1 MYTIFY
7 KRSIDYY
14 VIFGICLMAPKSAR
28 MRGSAHLKAV
38 TVAHGFS
45 ETVTATSLL
54 SNPAFLFGECLGYK
68 PVSKIYHI
76 AVAILTQLYRHR
88 LALLLILHV
97 RDRC

>member
-54 SNPAFLFGECLGYK
+54 SNPASLFG
-68 PVSKIYHI
+68 
-76 AVAILTQLYRHR
+76 
-88 LALLLILHV
+88 
-97 RDRC
+97 